1 MKKILIV
8 TPKFPYPSY
17 GACEQDRAAGIE
29 MFKKMGYEVMV
40 VTKIYSEEYKK
51 DVEEVTKK
59 LHIKIIPV
67 CYKYLHIAMS
77 WRKIIFGLKR
87 LFQPWY
93 WDGAAFEYSEP
104 EIQHELRNALE
115 SFRPDI
121 VWFDYTYLWPLYKMV
136 RCRRIPLITRSINF
150 EPNHFLEED
159 GRSIINYFKFLPK
172 LLTEFIMS
180 RLSNVVCAIT
190 PQEAELYKK
199 IGARRVVILPLRGL
213 SHLLM
218 RTQEIHDRVPLNVFF
233 SGSTYNV
240 AHNRKAL
247 EFLLKQIVPD
257 VQSKFPNQFIFHIFG
272 GKIPKGLSKYFIRGV
287 VKHDYLPQDAF
298 EDLMTQMDI
307 AIAPS
312 LYGAGMQQK
321 IFEPLS
327 RGFPTI
333 TSARGLAGY
342 PFKENIHLL
351 LAHTSDEFVARL
363 AVLKDIGV
371 RRRLGHSARTMGMQF
386 FSEESI
392 GNILQK
398 TLITSSFKN

>member
-1 MKKILIV
+1 M
-8 TPKFPYPSY
+8 
-17 GACEQDRAAGIE
+17 
-29 MFKKMGYEVMV
+29 
-40 VTKIYSEEYKK
+40 
-51 DVEEVTKK
+51 
-59 LHIKIIPV
+59 
-67 CYKYLHIAMS
+67 
-77 WRKIIFGLKR
+77 
-87 LFQPWY
+87 
-93 WDGAAFEYSEP
+93 
-104 EIQHELRNALE
+104 
-115 SFRPDI
+115 
-121 VWFDYTYLWPLYKMV
+121 
-136 RCRRIPLITRSINF
+136 
-150 EPNHFLEED
+150 
-159 GRSIINYFKFLPK
+159 
-172 LLTEFIMS
+172 
-180 RLSNVVCAIT
+180 
-190 PQEAELYKK
+190 
-199 IGARRVVILPLRGL
+199 
-213 SHLLM
+213 
-218 RTQEIHDRVPLNVFF
+218 
-233 SGSTYNV
+233 
-240 AHNRKAL
+240 
-247 EFLLKQIVPD
+247 
-257 VQSKFPNQFIFHIFG
+257 
-272 GKIPKGLSKYFIRGV
+272 
-287 VKHDYLPQDAF
+287 KHDYLPQDAF